1 MLVYLSVLIYHSEL
15 INIHL
20 HYQKRIKQMDNHNAN
35 FITKKADIENVVDII
50 GLEDCKYGSPV
61 SSSSVPG

>member
-1 MLVYLSVLIYHSEL
+1 
-15 INIHL
+15 
-20 HYQKRIKQMDNHNAN
+20 MDNHSAN

-50 GLEDCKYGSPV
+50 GLEDSKYGSPV